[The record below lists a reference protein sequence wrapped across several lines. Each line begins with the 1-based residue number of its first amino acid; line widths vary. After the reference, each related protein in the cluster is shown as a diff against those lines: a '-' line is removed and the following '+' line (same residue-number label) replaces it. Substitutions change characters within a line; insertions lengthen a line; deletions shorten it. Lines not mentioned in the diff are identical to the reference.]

1 MSGLT
6 AKILLVDDDQEVL
19 EVLEELFLDDYD
31 VRRAASGQ
39 VAIDSI
45 KADPEICVVVMDIK
59 MPDMDGIAAG
69 RELRRLNPHLP
80 VIFHTGYPGDYQED
94 AIDESEQP
102 FDYVEKGKSATRL
115 MRSVR
120 NAVEAYRARQSD
132 PDRLENLEKKF
143 GMVGRSAP
151 MQEVFRRIEKV
162 IAGDSKVMILGESGT
177 GKELVARAIH
187 NHGVRST
194 GRLAILNCNHKAA
207 DIIESELFGH
217 LKGAFTGAV
226 VDQVGLF
233 EFANQG
239 TVFLDEIG
247 DLDISTQAKLLRVIE
262 TGEYQVIGSAE
273 PRKTDVRVVCA
284 THHDLESMV
293 AAKTFRDDLY
303 YRLRGVTISL
313 PPLRERREDIPLLVN
328 RFRDRATIERGLPPK
343 IFDDSAYNLLI
354 EFDWPGNVRQLQD
367 TIEAAILLVDSEL
380 IVADD
385 LSELLGQSPMPVPEG
400 TLTGKLR
407 ELEKVLIIEALTA
420 ADYNISAAAA
430 TLGVDR
436 SNFSKK
442 IRTHGIDIT
451 ALKQPDSSEPPPS

>member
-1 MSGLT
+1 MTGQK
-6 AKILLVDDDQEVL
+6 AKILLVDDDREVL
-19 EVLEELFLDDYD
+19 DVLEELFLDDYI
-31 VRRAASGQ
+31 VSRADSG
-39 VAIDSI
+39 A
-45 KADPEICVVVMDIK
+45 KAVDTVSSDPEICVVVMDIK
-59 MPDMDGIAAG
+59 MPDMDGISAG

-120 NAVEAYRARQSD
+120 NAVEAYHARRSD
-132 PDRLENLEKKF
+132 PTRLESLERKF

-151 MQEVFRRIEKV
+151 MQEVYRRIEKV

-187 NHGVRST
+187 NHGARSD

-233 EFANQG
+233 EFANNG

-247 DLDISTQAKLLRVIE
+247 DLDITTQAKLLRVIE

-273 PRKTDVRVVCA
+273 PRKTDVRVICA

-293 AAKTFRDDLY
+293 SRRTFRDDLY

-313 PPLRERREDIPLLVN
+313 PPLRDRREDIPLLVN

-354 EFDWPGNVRQLQD
+354 EHDWPGNVRQLQD
-367 TIEAAILLVDSEL
+367 TVESAILLIDSEL

-385 LSELLGQSPMPVPEG
+385 LSELLGQSPLRFQEG
-400 TLTGKLR
+400 TLTGRLR

-420 ADYNISAAAA
+420 ADYNISAAAVA
-430 TLGVDR
+430 LGVDR

-442 IRTHGIDIT
+442 IRAHGIDIA
-451 ALKQPDSSEPPPS
+451 ALKEADPPEHSPN